1 MFNEFTLKNQT
12 MWCDGYFNPH
22 RYDHLGFDEYTLRH
36 ACFGDDGDQN
46 DSGSDPGQG
55 DFVGRGA
62 EKDEGMPSPE
72 DFEGLVDATD
82 MTAADVPGALA
93 EAGGKHAQ
101 ADPYAD
107 MIAHGFILA
116 PGQKPS
122 EKPPP
127 ALPDYLNEVPKG
139 VTPEEL
145 GFTPNF
151 GYGAFFDPT
160 VGKDGAFV
168 SYNPDKVSGEQLGKS
183 YADALYG
190 SRDIGSDI
198 ASLFGFKSDVEFDP
212 NKGFYEGTSFDP
224 FDAPVISL
232 ALSALNPGLGA
243 LYGLGKLATGRDPV
257 GGVLGMLGPAGR
269 AASGLITGYEL
280 LTDKDINLS
289 DMVGVGNLNLNTA
302 FDIPGYTSTNLTLD
316 PIDDFLGGLKGTIRG
331 ALSDL
336 NPYSYDPTAGAVNPD
351 FVGPP
356 SKSDPTVS
364 DVQQQGMSAAAVNA
378 AQAQAAANAAAE
390 AMFGPGYTPGFSY
403 SPGSDIPY

>member
-1 MFNEFTLKNQT
+1 VFNEFTLKNQT

-55 DFVGRGA
+55 DFVGKDA

-72 DFEGLVDATD
+72 DFEGLVDSGQ

-93 EAGGKHAQ
+93 EAGGKHSK

-107 MIAHGFILA
+107 MIAHGIIAA
-116 PGQKPS
+116 PDA
-122 EKPPP
+122 P
-127 ALPDYLNEVPKG
+127 AGHPG

-160 VGKDGAFV
+160 GGKDQRGGYV
-168 SYNPDKVSGEQLGKS
+168 SYDPDKVSEQQLGQS
-183 YADALYG
+183 YADAVYG

-198 ASLFGFKSDVEFDP
+198 ASLFGIKSPVEFDP
-212 NKGFYEGTSFDP
+212 NKGFYEGTTWDP
-224 FDAPVISL
+224 FDSPLVGL

-243 LYGLGKLATGRDPV
+243 LYGISKIATGKDPV
-257 GGVLGMLGPAGR
+257 GGALGMLGPAGR

-280 LTDKDINLS
+280 LTDKDVNVSNFVGLPSLNVDTSINLS
-289 DMVGVGNLNLNTA
+289 DLW
-302 FDIPGYTSTNLTLD
+302 DSTSNKAD
-316 PIDDFLGGLKGTIRG
+316 PVDDFLGGMKDTVYG
-331 ALSDL
+331 ALDSL
-336 NPYSYDPTAGAVNPD
+336 NPNAYDPTDPAPSSTVVDAVGDLPGESIGA
-351 FVGPP
+351 
-356 SKSDPTVS
+356 KSSPTVS
-364 DVQQQGMSAAAVNA
+364 DMQQQAIDA
-378 AQAQAAANAAAE
+378 AQAQAAAQAAAE
-390 AMFGPGYTPGFSY
+390 ALFGPNYTPGKSY
-403 SPGSDIPY
+403 